1 MGGSDVLTIDQLVHQ
16 DDWVCDSERYRCHV
30 CTRNFGS
37 FRRKHH
43 CRRCGEV
50 ICRNCTLY
58 KEAELPVIGRSRVR
72 VCMSCILS
80 HSNPNGQPQA
90 ISSHGSPRAET
101 TASSPSPSHD
111 TETDRWMSKHIHS
124 PTNTS
129 DQDSDA
135 LDQLN
140 RNSVVQASTKIAY
153 ELDFSWEHPWPKP
166 PLVKH
171 ERERLKVLQDFEVLD
186 TPAEDVF
193 DIICDLASNAL
204 KCPIA
209 AVSLIDE
216 DRQWFKASVG
226 LAQNEI
232 PRNVSF
238 CAHTIMSK
246 EPLVVPNTTLDKR
259 FNKNPLVTGAAN
271 IRFYAGAPICT
282 SRGHILGT
290 VFVFDTRPRE
300 SCDIATLEKLSNVAM
315 KNLEDRKNAVA
326 VPVETPSVSVQ
337 KVSAATAAAVVSA
350 APPAA
355 PVQPAAAAAVGEQQ
369 LVAATAGAGA
379 DGTMVTGQK
388 MENMLMDLLCR
399 TTETQQQLATQ
410 QGAMF
415 QTLGSHTS
423 QIDKLADAVARM
435 EAKLGTQG

>member
-1 MGGSDVLTIDQLVHQ
+1 MFKGSSTKELKQKMAGSDVLTIDQLVHQ

-72 VCMSCILS
+72 VCMSCILN
-80 HSNPNGQPQA
+80 HANGHENPQ
-90 ISSHGSPRAET
+90 SPPAPDKT
-101 TASSPSPSHD
+101 TSSSPSVGRVEND
-111 TETDRWMSKHIHS
+111 QWMSKHMHS

-129 DQDSDA
+129 EQDSD
-135 LDQLN
+135 LVDMSRVTQLAN
-140 RNSVVQASTKIAY
+140 NFDYQ
-153 ELDFSWEHPWPKP
+153 LDFNWQHPWPMP
-166 PLVKH
+166 PIVPD
-171 ERERLKVLQDFEVLD
+171 ERERLAILQSFDVLD
-186 TPAEDVF
+186 TAPEDVF

-209 AVSLIDE
+209 AVSLIDD

-232 PRNVSF
+232 PRNVAF

-246 EPLVVPNTTLDKR
+246 EPLVVMDTTADRR
-259 FNKNPLVTGAAN
+259 FDKNPLVTGAAN
-271 IRFYAGAPICT
+271 IRFYAGAPIC
-282 SRGHILGT
+282 SSSGHILGT
-290 VFVFDTRPRE
+290 VFVFDTRPRDT
-300 SCDIATLEKLSNVAM
+300 CDVATLEKLSNVAM

-326 VPVETPSVSVQ
+326 APV
-337 KVSAATAAAVVSA
+337 AAVAQKPTETRAIAPAPPSA
-350 APPAA
+350 PSQPAPPAH
-355 PVQPAAAAAVGEQQ
+355 EQQ
-369 LVAATAGAGA
+369 LVAAAGTAAAA

-388 MENMLMDLLCR
+388 METMLMDLLCR

-415 QTLGSHTS
+415 QTLGQHTS

-435 EAKLGTQG
+435 EAKLENKSL